1 MVMSLPVLP
10 PVGLDGH
17 LKKGIANDKRTKHE
31 SFVSQLIVKGETIE
45 VRSQNSPREQD
56 DLVKDPKINE
66 DLKIEKAKSIPDY
79 QRKVNLSF
87 NF

>member
-17 LKKGIANDKRTKHE
+17 LKKGMANDKRTRNE

-45 VRSQNSPREQD
+45 VRSQNSPRDQD
-56 DLVKDPKINE
+56 QQPFDLVKEPKINE
-66 DLKIEKAKSIPDY
+66 DLKEEKTKQIIPDY
-79 QRKVNLSF
+79 
-87 NF
+87 